1 MALLT
6 MIARVID
13 GLPLVGTMQD
23 DEQVATF
30 ATFGRSILD
39 YQNQAKMLFRKL
51 GTHSPARSSIETG
64 PYLFHYL
71 IENDVCYLV
80 MVDKM
85 YSKRLAFNYLED
97 LAQEFHAN
105 YGRRVNSVTRPY
117 AFIEFDVYI
126 QKAKK
131 QLTDR
136 RRNIS
141 NINTQLQDVQRIMVQ
156 NIDDVLQ
163 RGTVLA
169 GNLPSQVMTQC
180 HILSVSVPFRFPE
193 LDTKTQNLSMMSQ
206 KYKKDAKLLN
216 RKSMYVKAAVVGILF
231 IVFIMY
237 FWVL

>member
-23 DEQVATF
+23 DEQS
-30 ATFGRSILD
+30 GRSILD

-169 GNLPSQVMTQC
+169 GNYLRPMIPTLN
-180 HILSVSVPFRFPE
+180 HILPVFPFSSSPPE

>member
-1 MALLT
+1 
-6 MIARVID
+6 
-13 GLPLVGTMQD
+13 
-23 DEQVATF
+23 
-30 ATFGRSILD
+30 
-39 YQNQAKMLFRKL
+39 
-51 GTHSPARSSIETG
+51 
-64 PYLFHYL
+64 
-71 IENDVCYLV
+71 

-97 LAQEFHAN
+97 LAQEFHTN

-169 GNLPSQVMTQC
+169 GEYNNNYNWLQADQLYVYIYYSRTGYEDAEP
-180 HILSVSVPFRFPE
+180 
-193 LDTKTQNLSMMSQ
+193 LD
-206 KYKKDAKLLN
+206 DVAK
-216 RKSMYVKAAVVGILF
+216 V
-231 IVFIMY
+231 
-237 FWVL
+237 

>member
-1 MALLT
+1 MALMT

-13 GLPLVGTMQD
+13 GLPLVGSMQE
-23 DEQVATF
+23 DEQS
-30 ATFGRSILD
+30 GRSIHE

-51 GTHSPARSSIETG
+51 GAHSPPRCSIETG
-64 PYLFHYL
+64 NYLFHYL

-80 MVDKM
+80 MCDKL

-136 RRNIS
+136 RRNI
-141 NINTQLQDVQRIMVQ
+141 NTINTQLQDVQRIMVQ
-156 NIDDVLQ
+156 SIDDVLQ
-163 RGTVLA
+163 RGTVL
-169 GNLPSQVMTQC
+169 SD
-180 HILSVSVPFRFPE
+180 
-193 LDTKTQNLSMMSQ
+193 LDTKTQTLSMISR
-206 KYKKDAKLLN
+206 KYKQDATYLN
-216 RKSMYVKAAVVGILF
+216 RKSMYVKAAAIG
-231 IVFIMY
+231 IVFLVFVLY
-237 FWVL
+237 FFIL

>member
-1 MALLT
+1 MAMLT

-23 DEQVATF
+23 DEQVSVKGSTYPHSQLNRIKYRSLLENF
-30 ATFGRSILD
+30 HFQSGRSILD

-97 LAQEFHAN
+97 LAQEFHTH

-126 QKAKK
+126 QKAKR

-136 RRNIS
+136 RRNIT

-169 GNLPSQVMTQC
+169 D
-180 HILSVSVPFRFPE
+180 
-193 LDTKTQNLSMMSQ
+193 LDTKTQNLSLMSQ

-216 RKSMYVKAAVVGILF
+216 RKSMVMKVAAVG
-231 IVFIMY
+231 IVFLIFFLY

>member
-1 MALLT
+1 MALMT

-23 DEQVATF
+23 DEQT
-30 ATFGRSILD
+30 GRNILE

-51 GTHSPARSSIETG
+51 GSHSPPRCSIETG

-80 MVDKM
+80 MCDKM

-97 LAQEFHAN
+97 LAQEFHTN

-136 RRNIS
+136 RRNI
-141 NINTQLQDVQRIMVQ
+141 NTINTQLQDVQRIMVQ

-163 RGTVLA
+163 RGTVL
-169 GNLPSQVMTQC
+169 S
-180 HILSVSVPFRFPE
+180 E
-193 LDTKTQNLSMMSQ
+193 LDTKTQNLSIMSQ
-206 KYKKDAKLLN
+206 KYKKDATYLN
-216 RKSMYVKAAVVGILF
+216 RKSMYVKAAAAGIVL
-231 IVFIMY
+231 IVFILY
-237 FWVL
+237 FWIL